1 MQEDLEKNV
10 SETGN
15 EATLDQ
21 GTEETAAAAETVES
35 PNQAEAVPAV
45 ESAAP
50 ETPVA
55 SPSNVG
61 GEESAEQVPHRKTRT
76 GIVVSDKMN
85 KSIVVRVTR
94 HVRHPLY
101 KKYFFKSK
109 KFMVHDE
116 NNECQVGDT
125 VRIIET
131 RPLSARKRW
140 RLDAIVERA
149 K

>member
-15 EATLDQ
+15 EPTLEGGADV
-21 GTEETAAAAETVES
+21 TAAA
-35 PNQAEAVPAV
+35 PEA
-45 ESAAP
+45 S
-50 ETPVA
+50 
-55 SPSNVG
+55 
-61 GEESAEQVPHRKTRT
+61 SAERIPHRKTRT
-76 GIVVSDKMN
+76 GVVVSNKMD
-85 KSIVVRVTR
+85 KSIVVSVTR
-94 HVRHPLY
+94 RVRHPLY
-101 KKYFFKSK
+101 KKYFYKSK

-116 NNECQVGDT
+116 NNECHIGDT

-131 RPLSARKRW
+131 RPMSARKRW

>member
-15 EATLDQ
+15 ESTLAL
-21 GTEETAAAAETVES
+21 GAEETAEK
-35 PNQAEAVPAV
+35 
-45 ESAAP
+45 
-50 ETPVA
+50 
-55 SPSNVG
+55 
-61 GEESAEQVPHRKTRT
+61 VPHRKTRT
-76 GIVVSDKMN
+76 GVVVSDKMN

-116 NNECQVGDT
+116 NNECNIGDT
-125 VRIIET
+125 VRIVET

-140 RLDAIVERA
+140 RLDTIVERA